1 MMKFRGGFT
10 LAALLALSMTTATAA
25 DGDSA
30 PVATVAWARATP
42 PGADAAAVYLTL
54 TGGKAADR
62 LTAARTARAA
72 MVHLHVVEES
82 GGLTKMRPLD
92 GVDIPAGR
100 IIVLAPQGT
109 HLMLMGFDK
118 PFVAGERFALTLH
131 FARAGDRMVDVLV
144 RPATAADP
152 SPSESH

>member
-1 MMKFRGGFT
+1 MIRFRGGFT
-10 LAALLALSMTTATAA
+10 LAALLALSVATAA

-30 PVATVAWARATP
+30 PVATAAWARATP
-42 PGADAAAVYLTL
+42 PGAEAAAVYVTL

-62 LTAARTARAA
+62 LIAASTVRAA
-72 MVHLHVVEES
+72 MVHLHAVEEA
-82 GGLTKMRPLD
+82 GGLMKMRPLD
-92 GVDIPAGR
+92 GIDIPAGR
-100 IIVLAPQGT
+100 TVVLAPQRT

-131 FARAGDRMVDVLV
+131 FAGGGDRTVEVLV

-152 SPSESH
+152 APSESH